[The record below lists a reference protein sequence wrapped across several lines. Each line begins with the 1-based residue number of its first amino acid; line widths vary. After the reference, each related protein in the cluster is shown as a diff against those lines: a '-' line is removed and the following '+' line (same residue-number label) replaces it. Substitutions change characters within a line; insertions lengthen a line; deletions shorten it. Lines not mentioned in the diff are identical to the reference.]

1 MLGRVLRC
9 NDTKLSWNSLHVH
22 IICIHTRACLVS
34 KDLVSGVVGALCST
48 LGSCTQ
54 SFSRSSF
61 EDPESQQSSGLKIQH
76 PASRVLAASQE
87 AHLQPPDKA
96 KQKDLEP
103 MTLGTTPEAI
113 EIVSN
118 LG

>member
-1 MLGRVLRC
+1 MKVMKR
-9 NDTKLSWNSLHVH
+9 TSLAV
-22 IICIHTRACLVS
+22 TRSRIVRAVCP
-34 KDLVSGVVGALCST
+34 T
-48 LGSCTQ
+48 LNTCTQ
-54 SFSRSSF
+54 SSSRSSF
-61 EDPESQQSSGLKIQH
+61 EDPEAQQPSGMKIQH

-87 AHLQPPDKA
+87 AHLQSPDKS

-118 LG
+118 